1 MTKTPAQKGAQFKKG
16 QSGNPNGRPRIPEDV
31 KEAAKAYTVEAINTL
46 VDVMTTG
53 KNDASRVNAAVAILN
68 RGWGQ
73 PKQNVDIDVN
83 HQQDWSAL
91 INAMNTYNATK
102 ALSPAAEDAM
112 VIEATVVEKIEVE
125 KGQPE

>member
-1 MTKTPAQKGAQFKKG
+1 MSRTPAQRGAQFKKG

-31 KEAAKAYTVEAINTL
+31 KEAAKAYTVDAIQTL

-91 INAMNTYNATK
+91 INAMNSYNATK
-102 ALSPAAEDAM
+102 ALSQPVDQVM
-112 VIEATVVEKIEVE
+112 VIEAVEVKRLDDA
-125 KGQPE
+125 

>member
-73 PKQNVDIDVN
+73 PKQNLDIDVN

-91 INAMNTYNATK
+91 INAMNSYNATK

-112 VIEATVVEKIEVE
+112 VIEAVEVKRLDDA
-125 KGQPE
+125 

>member
-1 MTKTPAQKGAQFKKG
+1 MSKRPTGGQFKKG
-16 QSGNPNGRPRIPEDV
+16 QSGNPNGRPKIPEDV
-31 KEAAKAYTVEAINTL
+31 KEAAKAHTMLALDTL
-46 VDVMTTG
+46 ANVMLHG
-53 KNDASRVNAAVAILN
+53 KNEASKVAAANAMLN

-83 HQQDWSAL
+83 HQHDWSAL
-91 INAMNTYNATK
+91 LDQYNAYK
-102 ALSPAAEDAM
+102 AVKSLAEPTEREM